1 MQKSTE
7 EASSYRGN
15 IVPYKE
21 IGIKES
27 NDDVRTLT
35 GSS

>member
-1 MQKSTE
+1 M
-7 EASSYRGN
+7 
-15 IVPYKE
+15 E